1 MRVEWLRMNIFM
13 RILGMAWRH
22 PRHMIAAYVALIASS
37 AFALAVPRLLGIT
50 IDEVLRGGDLDAML
64 RFAGLILL
72 VSALRGAFAYG
83 QSYLSEWTGQLV
95 AYDIRNSIFHKLQ
108 HLSFSYHDEHQT
120 GDQMSRAT
128 SDVEAVR
135 NFVQGG
141 LLRAVQIFILVF
153 GAAGLLFI
161 TNWRLALI
169 GLAFVPIV
177 AYRSAVVSL
186 SLRKQWSYVLKITG
200 KMTTVLQENLSGVMV
215 VKAFGAQ
222 EYEKQKFDT
231 VITDMAES
239 NIRVNKLQVA
249 NSSFIQLI
257 FAAATGGIIWFG
269 GQEIVSGRLT
279 PGELTQ
285 FIFYLGLIQGPV
297 RMSGMIISN
306 FSRAVSAGQRIFEV
320 LDSPSPVE
328 QHTDAKVLEQVKG
341 HVRFENVSFAY
352 GDDPILRDV
361 SLEAQPGQVV
371 ALLGMPGSG
380 KTTVVHLIPRFY
392 DVSEGRITLDGTDIR
407 DATLDSLRRN
417 IGIAMQDVFLFSATI
432 ADNIAYGRPDTTRE
446 EVERA
451 ARIAQLHEFV
461 ETLPDGYETWV
472 GERGITLSGGQRQ
485 RLAIVRTVLL
495 DPPILVLDDSTS
507 SIDAGT
513 EHLLR
518 QALESVMKGRT
529 TFVIAHRLSTVMHAD
544 QILVLAEGKIVEQ
557 GVHSELVQQKGLYRQ
572 LYELQLLPDEPTIDR
587 LVSSSQADEAR
598 S

>member
-1 MRVEWLRMNIFM
+1 MGIFM

-22 PRHMIAAYVALIASS
+22 PRHMLAAYIALIGSS
-37 AFALAVPRLLGIT
+37 AFALMVPRLLGQT
-50 IDEVLRGGDLDAML
+50 VDDVLGGSDFNAML
-64 RFAGLILL
+64 RLAGLILL
-72 VSALRGAFAYG
+72 VNGLRGVFAYG
-83 QSYLSEWTGQLV
+83 QTYLSEWTSQLV
-95 AYDIRNSIFHKLQ
+95 AYDIRNAMFSKLQ
-108 HLSFSYHDEHQT
+108 HLSFSYHDKRQT

-128 SDVEAVR
+128 ADVEAIR

-141 LLRAVQIFILVF
+141 LLRAVQIFILIF

-177 AYRSAVVSL
+177 AYRATVVSF
-186 SLRKQWSYVLKITG
+186 SLRVIWNYVLSTTG
-200 KMTTVLQENLSGVMV
+200 KMTTVLQENLSGVRV
-215 VKAFGAQ
+215 VRAFGAQ
-222 EYEKQKFDT
+222 NYEIQKFDV
-231 VITDMAES
+231 VIKDLSES
-239 NIRVNKLQVA
+239 HIKVNKVQIA
-249 NSSFIQLI
+249 NSSFIQFM
-257 FAAATGGIIWFG
+257 FAAATGSILWFG
-269 GQEIVSGRLT
+269 GQEITAGRLT

-297 RMSGMIISN
+297 RMSGMIINN

-320 LDSPSPVE
+320 LDEPSSVQQLP
-328 QHTDAKVLEQVKG
+328 DAKTMPKIRG
-341 HVRFENVSFAY
+341 HVRFKNVSFTY
-352 GDDPILRDV
+352 GDEPILRDV
-361 SLEAQPGQVV
+361 SLEAQPGQVI

-392 DVSEGRITLDGTDIR
+392 DVTEGCITLDGIDVR
-407 DATLDSLRRN
+407 DATLDSLRN
-417 IGIAMQDVFLFSATI
+417 NVGIAMQDVFLFSATI
-432 ADNIAYGRPDTTRE
+432 ADNISYGKPGTTQE

-461 ETLPDGYETWV
+461 VELPDGYDTWV

-485 RLAIVRTVLL
+485 RLAIARTVLL

-518 QALESVMKGRT
+518 EALESVMHGRT

-544 QILVLAEGKIVEQ
+544 QIIVLDMGTIAEQ
-557 GVHSELVQQKGLYRQ
+557 GTHRELVQQNGLYRQ
-572 LYELQLLPDEPTIDR
+572 LYELQLLPAEPTIDG
-587 LVSSSQADEAR
+587 LASSSQD
-598 S
+598 SDVSS

>member
-1 MRVEWLRMNIFM
+1 M

-22 PRHMIAAYVALIASS
+22 HRHMLSAYVALIGSS
-37 AFALAVPRLLGIT
+37 AFALIIPRLLGQT
-50 IDEVLRGGDLDAML
+50 VDDVLGGSDFNAML
-64 RFAGLILL
+64 RLAGLILL
-72 VSALRGAFAYG
+72 VNALRGAFAYG
-83 QSYLSEWTGQLV
+83 QTYLSEWTSQLV
-95 AYDIRNSIFHKLQ
+95 AYDIRNAIFSKLQ
-108 HLSFSYHDEHQT
+108 HLSFSYHDTRQT

-128 SDVEAVR
+128 ADVEAIR

-141 LLRAVQIFILVF
+141 LLRAVQIFLLIF

-177 AYRSAVVSL
+177 VYRATVVSF
-186 SLRKQWSYVLKITG
+186 SLRAIWDYVLSTTG
-200 KMTTVLQENLSGVMV
+200 KMTTVLQENLSGVRV
-215 VKAFGAQ
+215 VRAFGAQ
-222 EYEKQKFDT
+222 DYEIQKFDV
-231 VITDMAES
+231 VIKDLSES
-239 NIRVNKLQVA
+239 HIRVSKVQIA

-257 FAAATGGIIWFG
+257 FAAATGSILWFG
-269 GQEIVSGRLT
+269 GQEITAGRLT

-297 RMSGMIISN
+297 RMTGMIINN

-320 LDSPSPVE
+320 LDEPSSVQQLPN
-328 QHTDAKVLEQVKG
+328 AKTMPRVRG
-341 HVRFENVSFAY
+341 HVRFKNVSFTY
-352 GDDPILRDV
+352 GDEPTLRNV
-361 SLEAQPGQVV
+361 SLDAQPGQVI

-392 DVSEGRITLDGTDIR
+392 DVTEGSITLDGIDVR
-407 DATLDSLRRN
+407 DATLDSLRDN
-417 IGIAMQDVFLFSATI
+417 VGIAMQDVFLFSATI
-432 ADNIAYGRPDTTRE
+432 ADNISYGKPQTTQE
-446 EVERA
+446 EVEQA
-451 ARIAQLHEFV
+451 ARIAQLHEFIV
-461 ETLPDGYETWV
+461 ELPDGYNTWV

-485 RLAIVRTVLL
+485 RLAIARTVLL

-518 QALESVMKGRT
+518 EALKSVMQDRT

-544 QILVLAEGKIVEQ
+544 QIIVLDKGTIAEQ
-557 GVHSELVQQKGLYRQ
+557 GTHRDLVQQNGLYRQ
-572 LYELQLLPDEPTIDR
+572 LYELQLLPTEPTIDG
-587 LVSSSQADEAR
+587 LASSNQSSDVP

>member
-1 MRVEWLRMNIFM
+1 
-13 RILGMAWRH
+13 
-22 PRHMIAAYVALIASS
+22 
-37 AFALAVPRLLGIT
+37 
-50 IDEVLRGGDLDAML
+50 
-64 RFAGLILL
+64 
-72 VSALRGAFAYG
+72 
-83 QSYLSEWTGQLV
+83 
-95 AYDIRNSIFHKLQ
+95 
-108 HLSFSYHDEHQT
+108 
-120 GDQMSRAT
+120 
-128 SDVEAVR
+128 
-135 NFVQGG
+135 
-141 LLRAVQIFILVF
+141 
-153 GAAGLLFI
+153 
-161 TNWRLALI
+161 
-169 GLAFVPIV
+169 
-177 AYRSAVVSL
+177 
-186 SLRKQWSYVLKITG
+186 
-200 KMTTVLQENLSGVMV
+200 MTTVLQENLSGVMV

-485 RLAIVRTVLL
+485 RLAIARTVLL

>member
-1 MRVEWLRMNIFM
+1 MGIFM

-22 PRHMIAAYVALIASS
+22 PRHMLAAYVALIGSS
-37 AFALAVPRLLGIT
+37 AFALIVPRLLGQT
-50 IDEVLRGGDLDAML
+50 IDDVLGGSDFNAML
-64 RFAGLILL
+64 RLAGLILL
-72 VSALRGAFAYG
+72 VNGLRGACAYG
-83 QSYLSEWTGQLV
+83 QTYLSEWTSQLV
-95 AYDIRNSIFHKLQ
+95 AYDIRNAMFSKLQ
-108 HLSFSYHDEHQT
+108 HLSFSYHDKRQT

-128 SDVEAVR
+128 ADVEAIR

-141 LLRAVQIFILVF
+141 LLRAVQIFMLIF

-177 AYRSAVVSL
+177 AYRATVVSF
-186 SLRKQWSYVLKITG
+186 SLRVIWNYVLTTTG
-200 KMTTVLQENLSGVMV
+200 KMTTVLQENLSGVRV
-215 VKAFGAQ
+215 VRAFGAQ
-222 EYEKQKFDT
+222 NYEIQKFDV
-231 VITDMAES
+231 VIKDLSES
-239 NIRVNKLQVA
+239 HIKVNKVQIA
-249 NSSFIQLI
+249 NSSFIQLM
-257 FAAATGGIIWFG
+257 FAAATGSILWFG
-269 GQEIVSGRLT
+269 GQEIIAARLT

-297 RMSGMIISN
+297 RMSGMIINN

-320 LDSPSPVE
+320 LDEPSSVQQLP
-328 QHTDAKVLEQVKG
+328 DAKTMSKIRG
-341 HVRFENVSFAY
+341 HVRFENVSFTY
-352 GDDPILRDV
+352 DDEPVLRDV
-361 SLEAQPGQVV
+361 SLEAQPGQVI

-392 DVSEGRITLDGTDIR
+392 DVTGGSITLDGIDVR
-407 DATLDSLRRN
+407 DATLDSLREN
-417 IGIAMQDVFLFSATI
+417 VGIAMQDVFLFSATI
-432 ADNIAYGRPDTTRE
+432 ADNISYGKPGTTQE

-461 ETLPDGYETWV
+461 VELPDGYDTWV

-485 RLAIVRTVLL
+485 RMAIARTVLL

-518 QALESVMKGRT
+518 EALESVMQDRT

-544 QILVLAEGKIVEQ
+544 QIIVLDKGTIAEQ
-557 GVHSELVQQKGLYRQ
+557 GTHSELVQQNGLYRQ
-572 LYELQLLPDEPTIDR
+572 LYELQLLPAEPTIDGLASR
-587 LVSSSQADEAR
+587 NQISDVPS
-598 S
+598 

>member
-1 MRVEWLRMNIFM
+1 MGIFA

-22 PRHMIAAYVALIASS
+22 PRHMLAAYVALIGSS
-37 AFALAVPRLLGIT
+37 AFALIIPRLLGQT
-50 IDEVLRGGDLDAML
+50 VDDVLAGSDFNAML
-64 RFAGLILL
+64 RLAGLILL
-72 VSALRGAFAYG
+72 VNGLRGAFAYG
-83 QSYLSEWTGQLV
+83 QTYLSEWTSQLV
-95 AYDIRNSIFHKLQ
+95 AYDIRNAMFSKLQ
-108 HLSFSYHDEHQT
+108 HLSFSYHDKRQT

-128 SDVEAVR
+128 ADVEAIR

-141 LLRAVQIFILVF
+141 LLRAVQIFMLIF

-177 AYRSAVVSL
+177 VYRATVVSF
-186 SLRKQWSYVLKITG
+186 SLRAIWNYVLSTTG
-200 KMTTVLQENLSGVMV
+200 KMTTVLQENLSGVRV
-215 VKAFGAQ
+215 VRAFGAQ
-222 EYEKQKFDT
+222 DYEIEKFDV
-231 VITDMAES
+231 VIKDLSES
-239 NIRVNKLQVA
+239 HIRVNKLQIA
-249 NSSFIQLI
+249 NSTFIQFM
-257 FAAATGGIIWFG
+257 FATATGSILWFG
-269 GQEIVSGRLT
+269 GQEITGGRLT

-297 RMSGMIISN
+297 RMSGQIINN

-320 LDSPSPVE
+320 LDEPSSVQQLP
-328 QHTDAKVLEQVKG
+328 DAKTMSRIRG
-341 HVRFENVSFAY
+341 HVRFQNVSFTY
-352 GDDPILRDV
+352 GDEPILCDV
-361 SLEAQPGQVV
+361 SLEAQPGQVI

-392 DVSEGRITLDGTDIR
+392 DVTGGSITLDGIDVR
-407 DATLDSLRRN
+407 DATLDSLRDN
-417 IGIAMQDVFLFSATI
+417 VGIAMQDVFLFSATI
-432 ADNIAYGRPDTTRE
+432 ADNISYGKPGTTQE

-461 ETLPDGYETWV
+461 VELPDGYNTWV

-485 RLAIVRTVLL
+485 RLAIARTVLL

-518 QALESVMKGRT
+518 EALESVMQDRT

-544 QILVLAEGKIVEQ
+544 QIIVLDMGTIAEQ
-557 GVHSELVQQKGLYRQ
+557 GTHRKLVQQNGLYRQ
-572 LYELQLLPDEPTIDR
+572 LYELQLLPAEPTIDG
-587 LVSSSQADEAR
+587 LASSSQSSEVP

>member
-1 MRVEWLRMNIFM
+1 MGIFA

-22 PRHMIAAYVALIASS
+22 PRHMLAAYVALIGSS
-37 AFALAVPRLLGIT
+37 AFALIVPRLLGQT
-50 IDEVLRGGDLDAML
+50 VDDVLAGSDFNAML
-64 RFAGLILL
+64 RLAGLILL
-72 VSALRGAFAYG
+72 VNGLRGAFAYG
-83 QSYLSEWTGQLV
+83 QTYLSEWTSQLV
-95 AYDIRNSIFHKLQ
+95 AYDIRNAMFSKLQ
-108 HLSFSYHDEHQT
+108 HLSFSYHDKRQT

-128 SDVEAVR
+128 ADVEAIR

-141 LLRAVQIFILVF
+141 LLRAVQIFMLIF

-177 AYRSAVVSL
+177 VYRATVVSF
-186 SLRKQWSYVLKITG
+186 SLRAIWNYVLSTTG
-200 KMTTVLQENLSGVMV
+200 KMTTVLQENLSGVRV
-215 VKAFGAQ
+215 VRAFGAQ
-222 EYEKQKFDT
+222 DYEIEKFDV
-231 VITDMAES
+231 VIKDLSES
-239 NIRVNKLQVA
+239 HIRVNKLQIA
-249 NSSFIQLI
+249 NSTFIQFM
-257 FAAATGGIIWFG
+257 FATATGSILWFG
-269 GQEIVSGRLT
+269 GQEITAGRLT

-297 RMSGMIISN
+297 RMSGQIINN

-320 LDSPSPVE
+320 LDEPSSVQQLP
-328 QHTDAKVLEQVKG
+328 DAKTMSKIRG
-341 HVRFENVSFAY
+341 HVRFQNVSFTY
-352 GDDPILRDV
+352 GHEPILRDV
-361 SLEAQPGQVV
+361 SLEAQPGQVI

-392 DVSEGRITLDGTDIR
+392 DVTGGSITLDGIDVR
-407 DATLDSLRRN
+407 DATLDSLRDN
-417 IGIAMQDVFLFSATI
+417 VGIAMQDVFLFSATI
-432 ADNIAYGRPDTTRE
+432 ADNISYGKPGTTQE

-461 ETLPDGYETWV
+461 VELPDGYNTWV

-485 RLAIVRTVLL
+485 RLAIARTVLL

-518 QALESVMKGRT
+518 EALESVMQDRT

-544 QILVLAEGKIVEQ
+544 QIIVLDMGTIAEQ
-557 GVHSELVQQKGLYRQ
+557 GTHRELVQQNGLYRQ
-572 LYELQLLPDEPTIDR
+572 LYELQLLPAEPTIDG
-587 LVSSSQADEAR
+587 LASSSQSSEVP

>member
-1 MRVEWLRMNIFM
+1 MSIFI

-22 PRHMIAAYVALIASS
+22 PRHMVAAYVALIGSS
-37 AFALAVPRLLGIT
+37 AFALMVPRLLGT
-50 IDEVLRGGDLDAML
+50 TVDEVLGGGEFSAML
-64 RFAGLILL
+64 KLAGLILL
-72 VSALRGAFAYG
+72 VNALRGAFAYG
-83 QSYLSEWTGQLV
+83 QTYLSEWTGQLV
-95 AYDIRNSIFHKLQ
+95 AYDIRNAIFGKLQ
-108 HLSFSYHDEHQT
+108 RLSFSYHDERQT

-128 SDVEAVR
+128 ADVEGIR

-141 LLRAVQIFILVF
+141 LLRAVQILLLVF
-153 GAAGLLFI
+153 GAAGILFM

-186 SLRKQWSYVLKITG
+186 SLRQIWNYVLRTTG
-200 KMTTVLQENLSGVMV
+200 KMTTVMQENLSGVRV
-215 VKAFGAQ
+215 VRAFGAQ
-222 EYEKQKFDT
+222 EYEIEKFDV
-231 VITDMAES
+231 VIKDLS
-239 NIRVNKLQVA
+239 DSHIRVSKLQVA
-249 NSSFIQLI
+249 NSSFIQLV

-297 RMSGMIISN
+297 RMSGMIINN

-320 LDSPSPVE
+320 LDAPSPV
-328 QHTDAKVLEQVKG
+328 QQNPDATVMPKVRG
-341 HVRFENVSFAY
+341 HVKFENVSFAY
-352 GDDPILRDV
+352 GDEPVLRDV

-392 DVSEGRITLDGTDIR
+392 DASEGKITLDGTDIR
-407 DATLDSLRRN
+407 DVTLESLRSN
-417 IGIAMQDVFLFSATI
+417 VGIAMQDVFLFSATI
-432 ADNIAYGRPDTTRE
+432 ADNIAYGKPGSTRE
-446 EVERA
+446 DVERA
-451 ARIAQLHEFV
+451 SRIAQLHDYV
-461 ETLPDGYETWV
+461 ADLPDGYETWV

-485 RLAIVRTVLL
+485 RMAIARTILL

-507 SIDAGT
+507 SIDAST

-529 TFVIAHRLSTVMHAD
+529 TFVIAHRLSTVRHAD
-544 QILVLAEGKIVEQ
+544 QILVLDNGSIAEQ
-557 GVHSELVQQKGLYRQ
+557 GTHNELVQRKGLYRQ
-572 LYELQLLPDEPTIDR
+572 LYELQLLPDEPTIDK
-587 LVSSSQADEAR
+587 LTTSSQNGEAR

>member
-1 MRVEWLRMNIFM
+1 MV
-13 RILGMAWRH
+13 
-22 PRHMIAAYVALIASS
+22 AAYVALIGSS
-37 AFALAVPRLLGIT
+37 AFALMVPRLLGT
-50 IDEVLRGGDLDAML
+50 TVDEVLGGGEFSAML
-64 RFAGLILL
+64 KLAGLILL
-72 VSALRGAFAYG
+72 VNALRGAFAYG
-83 QSYLSEWTGQLV
+83 QTYLSEWTGQLV
-95 AYDIRNSIFHKLQ
+95 AYDIRNAIFGKLQ
-108 HLSFSYHDEHQT
+108 RLSFSYHDERQT

-128 SDVEAVR
+128 ADVEGIR

-141 LLRAVQIFILVF
+141 LLRAVQILLLVF
-153 GAAGLLFI
+153 GAAGILFM

-186 SLRKQWSYVLKITG
+186 SLRQIWNYVLRTTG
-200 KMTTVLQENLSGVMV
+200 KMTTVMQENLSGVRV
-215 VKAFGAQ
+215 VRAFGAQ
-222 EYEKQKFDT
+222 KYEIEKFDV
-231 VITDMAES
+231 VIKDLS
-239 NIRVNKLQVA
+239 DSHIRVSKLQVA
-249 NSSFIQLI
+249 NSSFIQLV

-297 RMSGMIISN
+297 RMSGMIINN

-320 LDSPSPVE
+320 LDAPSPV
-328 QHTDAKVLEQVKG
+328 QQSPDATVMPKVRG
-341 HVRFENVSFAY
+341 HVKFENVSFAY
-352 GDDPILRDV
+352 GDEPVLRDV

-392 DVSEGRITLDGTDIR
+392 DASEGKITLDGTDIR
-407 DATLDSLRRN
+407 DVTLESLRSN
-417 IGIAMQDVFLFSATI
+417 VGIAMQDVFLFSATI
-432 ADNIAYGRPDTTRE
+432 ADNIAYGKPGSTRE
-446 EVERA
+446 DVERA
-451 ARIAQLHEFV
+451 SRIAQLHDYV
-461 ETLPDGYETWV
+461 ADLPDGYETWV

-485 RLAIVRTVLL
+485 RMAIARTILL

-507 SIDAGT
+507 SIDAST

-529 TFVIAHRLSTVMHAD
+529 TFVIAHRLSTVRHAD
-544 QILVLAEGKIVEQ
+544 QILVLDNGSIAEQ
-557 GVHSELVQQKGLYRQ
+557 GTHNELVQRKGLYRQ
-572 LYELQLLPDEPTIDR
+572 LYELQLLPDEPTIDK
-587 LVSSSQADEAR
+587 LTTSSQNGEAR

>member
-1 MRVEWLRMNIFM
+1 MGIFA

-22 PRHMIAAYVALIASS
+22 PRHMLAAYVALIGSS
-37 AFALAVPRLLGIT
+37 VFALIVPRLLGQT
-50 IDEVLRGGDLDAML
+50 VDDVLAGSDFNAML
-64 RFAGLILL
+64 RLAGLILL
-72 VSALRGAFAYG
+72 VNGLRGAFAYG
-83 QSYLSEWTGQLV
+83 QTYLSEWTSQLV
-95 AYDIRNSIFHKLQ
+95 AYDIRNAMFSKLQ
-108 HLSFSYHDEHQT
+108 HLSFSYHDKRQT

-128 SDVEAVR
+128 ADVEAIR

-141 LLRAVQIFILVF
+141 LLRAVQIFMLIF

-177 AYRSAVVSL
+177 VYRATVVSF
-186 SLRKQWSYVLKITG
+186 SLRAIWNYVLSTTG
-200 KMTTVLQENLSGVMV
+200 KMTTVLQENLSGVRV
-215 VKAFGAQ
+215 VRAFGAQ
-222 EYEKQKFDT
+222 DYEIEKFDV
-231 VITDMAES
+231 VIQDLSES
-239 NIRVNKLQVA
+239 HIRVNKLQIA
-249 NSSFIQLI
+249 NSTFIQFM
-257 FAAATGGIIWFG
+257 FATATGSILWFG
-269 GQEIVSGRLT
+269 GQEITGGRLT

-297 RMSGMIISN
+297 RMSGQIINN

-320 LDSPSPVE
+320 LDEPSSVQQLP
-328 QHTDAKVLEQVKG
+328 DAKTMSKIRG
-341 HVRFENVSFAY
+341 HVRFQNVSFTY
-352 GDDPILRDV
+352 GDEPILRDV
-361 SLEAQPGQVV
+361 SLEAQPGQVI

-392 DVSEGRITLDGTDIR
+392 DVTGGSITLDGIDVR
-407 DATLDSLRRN
+407 DATLDSLRDN
-417 IGIAMQDVFLFSATI
+417 VGIAMQDVFLFSATI
-432 ADNIAYGRPDTTRE
+432 SDNISYGKPGTTQK

-461 ETLPDGYETWV
+461 VDLPDGYNTWV

-485 RLAIVRTVLL
+485 RLAIARTVLL

-518 QALESVMKGRT
+518 EALDSVMQGRT

-544 QILVLAEGKIVEQ
+544 QIIVLDMGTIAEQ
-557 GVHSELVQQKGLYRQ
+557 GTHRELVQQNGLYRQ
-572 LYELQLLPDEPTIDR
+572 LYELQLLPTEPTIDG
-587 LVSSSQADEAR
+587 LASSSQNSEVP

>member
-1 MRVEWLRMNIFM
+1 MNIFV

-22 PRHMIAAYVALIASS
+22 PRHMVAAYVALIASS
-37 AFALAVPRLLGIT
+37 AFALTVPRLLGT
-50 IDEVLRGGDLDAML
+50 TVDKVLGGDDFGAML
-64 RFAGLILL
+64 RLAGLILL

-83 QSYLSEWTGQLV
+83 QTYLSEWSGQLV
-95 AYDIRNSIFHKLQ
+95 AYDIRNAIFRKLQ
-108 HLSFSYHDEHQT
+108 RLSFSYHDERQT

-128 SDVEAVR
+128 SDVEAIR

-161 TNWRLALI
+161 TNWRLALV

-186 SLRKQWSYVLKITG
+186 SLRKLWSYVLRITG
-200 KMTTVLQENLSGVMV
+200 KMTTVLQENLSGVRV
-215 VKAFGAQ
+215 VRAFGAQ
-222 EYEKQKFDT
+222 EYEKQKFDA
-231 VITDMAES
+231 VIKDMSES
-239 NIRVNKLQVA
+239 HIQVSRLQVA
-249 NSSFIQLI
+249 NSSFIQLV
-257 FAAATGGIIWFG
+257 FAAATGGILWFG

-320 LDSPSPVE
+320 LDAPSPVE
-328 QHTDAKVLEQVKG
+328 QHPDASVMGKVQG

-352 GDDPILRDV
+352 GNEPVLHDV

-392 DVSEGRITLDGTDIR
+392 DVTEGRITLDGTDIR
-407 DATLDSLRRN
+407 DATLDSLRN
-417 IGIAMQDVFLFSATI
+417 NVGIAMQDVFLFSATI
-432 ADNIAYGRPDTTRE
+432 ADNIAYGRPDTTQE

-451 ARIAQLHEFV
+451 SRIAQLHEFV
-461 ETLPDGYETWV
+461 ETLPNGYETWV

-485 RLAIVRTVLL
+485 RLAIARTVLL

-507 SIDAGT
+507 SIDAST

-544 QILVLAEGKIVEQ
+544 QILVLDNGSIAEQ
-557 GVHSELVQQKGLYRQ
+557 GTHSELVGRNGLYRQ

-587 LVSSSQADEAR
+587 LAASSQSNEVR